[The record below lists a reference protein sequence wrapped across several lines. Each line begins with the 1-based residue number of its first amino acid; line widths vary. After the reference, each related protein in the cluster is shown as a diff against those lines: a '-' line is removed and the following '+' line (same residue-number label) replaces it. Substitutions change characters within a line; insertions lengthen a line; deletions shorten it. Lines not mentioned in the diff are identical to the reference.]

1 MKTWTANFTTKVEKQ
16 EGEQPCFLV
25 TIEYG
30 LLGYTLKLTNADK
43 NIILG
48 SDTYKPYIINIDPI
62 SKEIPIEEYIATIN
76 NGSLR
81 IMRNSDTDI
90 LLTNIIKNHEFKI
103 WQFFDGLVDADKL
116 SLGTFM
122 VNSIT
127 GVTQSYIEITFKNRE
142 TELVDLPKDRF
153 NLTDYPNCLEANIG
167 QGVPFILGDITDVI
181 YPSGSPPYIMPYHL
195 HKRPSV
201 VACFNS
207 NRAER
212 KFLAHKLSNDAVQSQ
227 EPTYVYK
234 LEGDH
239 YARLELGA
247 GIPNYSWD
255 LTGNKLEIIVNDA
268 GTGGS
273 TTYGDRRAVRIMATM
288 KGQLNQS
295 LDWQDATDLDTNTT
309 ATVNNSH
316 RLELTFQ
323 QPNFL
328 PSKNSDYFIRRAGF
342 YISSVGSGA
351 TLSFYIGRYGGSPTL
366 LGTTGAGGYDESFDI
381 SAVLDLET
389 YKLTDY
395 YLKIE
400 SNSANDS
407 QVDALYLYLIYEDGM
422 DIEESTEVQTIGI
435 TKINRRRSGS
445 SRLEPAPIVYG
456 KPYKEGYTINDIFC
470 SALGPN
476 TVLQPGSISYPYDH
490 PLYLITFILNRIL
503 GYSLTTEI
511 DGTSFDDAYTYLN
524 LEGRTWHLGR
534 QVQTIEN
541 ALDLL
546 GNILSQ
552 CFLKLFRGDD
562 GKWKLF
568 KINKYGGETITYF
581 RDYDKHDSATD
592 PAMVYQMT
600 DFKFYQNPSF
610 FNKFIMNY
618 HLNLGIGKYDFT
630 LTKDRNNDA
639 QLLTSYQEHSSSEII
654 YPVQEYDWH
663 RQSPETNLFLL
674 LKKFWRYP
682 ALIIEFDTNLVGT
695 KLEEGDTIRT
705 NHKTQAWTSNLK
717 DFQIFGLEQDGNTI
731 HIKAIEIML

>member
-1 MKTWTANFTTKVEKQ
+1 MKTWTANFTTKVENQ
-16 EGEQPCFLV
+16 EGEQPCKLV
-25 TIEYG
+25 TIGYG
-30 LLGYTLKLTNADK
+30 LLGYTLKLSNSDK
-43 NIILG
+43 DIVLG
-48 SDTYKPYIINIDPI
+48 SDIYKPYILNIDPI
-62 SKEIPIEEYIATIN
+62 SKGIPIEEHIATVN

-81 IMRNSDTDI
+81 IMRNSTTDI
-90 LLTNIIKNHEFKI
+90 LLTNIIKNHELKI

-122 VNSIT
+122 VNAISE
-127 GVTQSYIEITFKNRE
+127 VTQGYIEISFENRE
-142 TELVDLPKDRF
+142 TELLDIPKDRF
-153 NLTDYPNCLEANIG
+153 NLTDFPNCLEANIG

-181 YPSGSPPYIMPYHL
+181 YPSGSPPYIMNYHL
-195 HKRPSV
+195 SRRPSV

-207 NRAER
+207 DKSER
-212 KFLAHKLSNDAVQSQ
+212 KFLAHKLTSDGVQTQ
-227 EPTYVYK
+227 TIAYVFK
-234 LEGDH
+234 IEGDY
-239 YARLELGA
+239 YAILEA
-247 GIPNYSWD
+247 DASKNKNFSQD
-255 LTGNKLEIIVNDA
+255 LTGNKLEIAVNDKQGA
-268 GTGGS
+268 
-273 TTYGDRRAVRIMATM
+273 TYPGDLRVVRIMATL

-295 LDWQDATDLDTNTT
+295 SDWKDATDLDTNTT
-309 ATVNNSH
+309 ATVNNSN

-323 QPNFL
+323 QPGFL
-328 PSKNSDYFIRRAGF
+328 PTDNSDFTVMNAGF

-351 TLSFYIGRYGGSPTL
+351 TLSFYIGRYGGPAATL
-366 LGTTGAGGYDESFDI
+366 LGTTGLATQSEGYDI
-381 SAVLDLET
+381 SALLDLET
-389 YKLTDY
+389 YQLTDY

-407 QVDALYLYLIYEDGM
+407 QVDAMYFYLIYKDGM
-422 DIEESTEVQTIGI
+422 DIEKSTEVEANGN
-435 TKINRRRSGS
+435 TKISKRRRGGLVPTS
-445 SRLEPAPIVYG
+445 APIIYG
-456 KPYKEGYTINDIFC
+456 KPYKEGYTVNDIFC
-470 SALGPN
+470 SAKGPD
-476 TVLQPGSISYPYDH
+476 TALQPGSISYPYDH

-511 DGTSFDDAYTYLN
+511 DGVSFDAAYTYLN

-534 QVQTIEN
+534 QVQTVEN

-600 DFKFYQNPSF
+600 DFRFYQNSSF

-639 QLLTSYQEHSSSEII
+639 QLDASYDDHSSCEII

-682 ALIIEFDTNLVGT
+682 ALLIEFDTNLTGT
-695 KLEEGDTIRT
+695 KLELGDTIRT
-705 NHKTQAWTSNLK
+705 NHKAQTWDSNAK
-717 DFQIFGLEQDGNTI
+717 DFQIIELKQDGNTI
-731 HIKAIEIML
+731 HIKVIEIML